1 MARPV
6 KLGRP
11 AFRQVHACT
20 ALAVALALSGCGG
33 IAAVGST
40 VASGAEAVGTV
51 VKDAIR
57 EEDKEKKTPEDKA
70 AEPK

>member
-1 MARPV
+1 MNFDRAAHR
-6 KLGRP
+6 RMY
-11 AFRQVHACT
+11 ACA
-20 ALAVALALSGCGG
+20 ALAATLALSGCGG

-51 VKDAIR
+51 VKDAIGG
-57 EEDKEKKTPEDKA
+57 EDKEEKTPEDRP